1 MRRSIDLTVP
11 PDGKNQTARPFAR
24 GYPLVVPSPSDPE
37 PLRMVKLMTVDD
49 AFGAKV
55 VAAKLGVEGIVWQL
69 KGGVDGPYPFGP
81 VHVFVTAEDLEAA
94 RAVLAASEPLED
106 EDDQDEADA
115 LDAFDPPSRP
125 DRRALLIGGAIVGLL
140 ALAAAELVRMLALG

>member
-1 MRRSIDLTVP
+1 
-11 PDGKNQTARPFAR
+11 
-24 GYPLVVPSPSDPE
+24 
-37 PLRMVKLMTVDD
+37 MVKLMTADD

-94 RAVLAASEPLED
+94 KAVLAAAEPL
-106 EDDQDEADA
+106 DDDDDPDDA
-115 LDAFDPPSRP
+115 EPVGLRSRRS
-125 DRRALLIGGAIVGLL
+125 DRRALLVGGAIVGVL
-140 ALAAAELVRMLALG
+140 ALAAAELVRMLAPG